1 MCCKIN
7 TAETECGE
15 LCYSITFLLL
25 YIYFY
30 VLVMSVSIVFIVLN
44 LYQTYEVKGDSL
56 KSDTDSA

>member
-44 LYQTYEVKGDSL
+44 LYQTYEVKGDAQ

>member
-44 LYQTYEVKGDSL
+44 LYQTYEVKGDAL